1 MDSTD
6 DTHDQFMY
14 RCLTLAE
21 RGLGRVRSNPM
32 VGSLIVHDGK
42 IISEGYHEYYGGPH
56 GERNA
61 IINCDQN
68 ELLNESTLY
77 ITLEPCNHH
86 GKTPPCTDIILSSG
100 IKKVVIAQ
108 LDPNTH
114 MQGKSIELL
123 RKAGVSVIVGVL
135 QKEARD
141 LNRRYIVNLDDSIP
155 YITLKY
161 AKSKDGYMGKSDQ
174 QVWLSN
180 DQSNMMVHKWRSE
193 YQGIMVG
200 TNTAIIDNP
209 KLNTRLY
216 PGSSPLRIVIDRHER
231 IPQSHHLL
239 SDDLE
244 TWIYTYARDYTLAND
259 HKKCVTIPE
268 GHTDELVW
276 ILEHVAQS
284 GISSVIIE
292 GGRSLLSSLIKKQ
305 LWHDAYII
313 ETPKELKTGV
323 KSPIIEGKTHKT
335 HQLSADKILNIRSL
349 RLMKMLGQ
357 SMVKVPLTSVNTA

>member
-1 MDSTD
+1 
-6 DTHDQFMY
+6 MY

-21 RGLGRVRSNPM
+21 RGLGHVKSNPM
-32 VGSLIVHDGK
+32 VGSVVVHNGK
-42 IISEGYHEYYGGPH
+42 IISEGYHEYYGGLH

-61 IINCDQN
+61 IINCDHK
-68 ELLNESTLY
+68 ELLKESTLY
-77 ITLEPCNHH
+77 ISLEPCNHH

-108 LDPNTH
+108 LDPSPH

-123 RKAGVSVIVGVL
+123 RKAGVSVTVGVL

-141 LNRRYIVNLDDSIP
+141 LNRRFIVNIADSIP

-161 AKSKDGYMGKSDQ
+161 ASSKDGFMGKPDQ

-180 DQSNMMVHKWRSE
+180 DQSKMLVHKWRSE
-193 YQGIMVG
+193 YQAIMVG

-209 KLNTRLY
+209 ILNTRLY
-216 PGSSPLRIVIDRHER
+216 PGASPLRIVIDRHQR

-244 TWIYTYARDYTLAND
+244 TWIYTYAQENTLAND
-259 HKKCVTIPE
+259 HKKFITIPQAQD
-268 GHTDELVW
+268 DELVW
-276 ILEHVAQS
+276 ILEHLAKS
-284 GISSVIIE
+284 GISSVLIE
-292 GGRSLLSSLIKKQ
+292 GGRSLLNSLIKKQ

-313 ETPKELKTGV
+313 ETPKELESGI
-323 KSPIIEGKTHKT
+323 KSPKIVGEIHKT
-335 HQLSADKILNIRSL
+335 LQLLDDKILNIRSL